1 MIAIVDYGMGNL
13 RSVEKALAALG
24 HEALVTSRP
33 EDIDSAGGVILP
45 GVGAFAG
52 CMENLAASGL
62 VDSVRS
68 AGLSGRPFLGIC
80 LGMQLLFSFGEE
92 GRGSRGLDLLKGRVR
107 KLYGNGARGN
117 GPALKIPHMGW
128 NRLILRGD
136 APLLKG
142 IAGDSY
148 VYFVH
153 SYVVEPEDPDVVIA
167 TTDYGETVPAAVRRG
182 NLMGVQFHPEKSSAL
197 GLRILK
203 NFAEMT
209 QR

>member
-33 EDIDSAGGVILP
+33 EDIDSADGVILP
-45 GVGAFAG
+45 GVGAFAD
-52 CMENLAASGL
+52 CMENLAAYGL
-62 VDSVRS
+62 VDSVRD

-92 GRGSRGLDLLKGRVR
+92 GRGFRGLDLLKGRVR
-107 KLYGNGARGN
+107 KLSG

-128 NRLILRGD
+128 NRLTLRGD
-136 APLLKG
+136 APLFKG
-142 IAGDSY
+142 IAERSY

-153 SYVVEPEDPDVVIA
+153 SYVVEPEDPGLVIG
-167 TTDYGETVPAAVRRG
+167 TTDYGETVPAAVGWG
-182 NLMGVQFHPEKSSAL
+182 NLMGVQFHPEKSSAA
-197 GLRILK
+197 GLKILK

-209 QR
+209 ER